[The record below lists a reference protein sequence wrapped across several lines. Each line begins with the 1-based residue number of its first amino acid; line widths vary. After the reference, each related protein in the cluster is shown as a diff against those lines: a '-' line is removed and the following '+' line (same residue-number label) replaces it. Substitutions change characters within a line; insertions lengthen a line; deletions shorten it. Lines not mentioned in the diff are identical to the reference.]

1 MCSAERWGVTMDR
14 DLQHQQVDQNYDAF
28 QRVLS
33 TLLPAHRN
41 EFALMRDR
49 EIVGFFDKPGAAY
62 SDGVRRFPDQLF
74 SIQEVTDEP
83 IDLGFYSHVAN

>member
-1 MCSAERWGVTMDR
+1 
-14 DLQHQQVDQNYDAF
+14 
-28 QRVLS
+28 
-33 TLLPAHRN
+33 
-41 EFALMRDR
+41 MRDR
-49 EIVGFFDKPGAAY
+49 EIVGFFDKAGAAY

>member
-1 MCSAERWGVTMDR
+1 MDR
-14 DLQHQQVDQNYDAF
+14 NLQHQQVDQNYDAF

-33 TLLPAHRN
+33 TLLLGHRN

-62 SDGVRRFPDQLF
+62 SDGMRRFPDQLF

-83 IDLGFYSHVAN
+83 IDLGLYSHVAN

>member
-1 MCSAERWGVTMDR
+1 MCFANPWGVVMDKN
-14 DLQHQQVDQNYDAF
+14 LQHQQVDQNYDAF

-49 EIVGFFDKPGAAY
+49 QIVGFFDKPGAAY
-62 SDGVRRFPDQLF
+62 SDGMRRFPDQLF